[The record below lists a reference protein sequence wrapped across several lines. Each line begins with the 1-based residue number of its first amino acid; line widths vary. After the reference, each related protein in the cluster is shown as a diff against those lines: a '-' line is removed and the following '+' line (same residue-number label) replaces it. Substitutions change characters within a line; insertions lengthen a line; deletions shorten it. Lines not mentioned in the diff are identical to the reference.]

1 MVLIDYNMDF
11 FTCANIFGHNCRCPR
26 KKTLLNMYLYLSH
39 KLRSYIY
46 RFTSSE
52 NSSRIIPVE
61 IKCGFLNHDDYFKHD
76 FPCENGLP
84 YHRTS

>member
-1 MVLIDYNMDF
+1 MRQYFWPHTVDV
-11 FTCANIFGHNCRCPR
+11 RE
-26 KKTLLNMYLYLSH
+26 KKTLLNMYLYFSH

-52 NSSRIIPVE
+52 NSSRIILVE
-61 IKCGFLNHDDYFKHD
+61 IKCGFLNHDEYFKHD
-76 FPCENGLP
+76 FPSENGLP